1 MKGRESKELQAEGL
15 AKNLKWERAWGMEEL
30 KTRNNWRS
38 KSREAGEMDRSIN
51 SEQKAF
57 LCIESKSI
65 FL

>member
-38 KSREAGEMDRSIN
+38 KSREAGEMDRSCSTPLLI
-51 SEQKAF
+51 
-57 LCIESKSI
+57 
-65 FL
+65 